1 MEATVNTPTKPR
13 MRLTQRINFRMIAVA
28 AVVLFLVGYPIYTY
42 LDETITGGVHNVGNG
57 MKAVDLKALGN
68 FPFDDKV
75 STINDIP
82 QKWRDLNGQKVIL
95 EGFMYAGTSAADN
108 IHSFQFVYNVAKCCF
123 GGPPRVQE
131 RVFTVVPNGGTV
143 TNYGS
148 YEMVRCTGTLHV
160 DIKKNEVGST
170 IAVYTMDLDKVDEL

>member
-1 MEATVNTPTKPR
+1 MEAIAPNPSKPR

-28 AVVLFLVGYPIYTY
+28 AVVLFLVGYPIFTY

-68 FPFDDKV
+68 FPFDEKA
-75 STINDIP
+75 STIKDIP
-82 QKWRDLNGQKVIL
+82 DKWRALDGQKVIL

-108 IHSFQFVYNVAKCCF
+108 VNNFQFVYNVAKCCF

-131 RVFTVVPNGGTV
+131 RVFTKVPDGGTV
-143 TNYGS
+143 PYFYG
-148 YEMVRCTGTLHV
+148 EMVRCTGTLHV
-160 DIKKNEVGST
+160 KVHKNEVGNT
-170 IAVYTMDLDKVDEL
+170 DAVYTMDLDKVNEL